1 MSARTI
7 LTLSNRGEHL
17 VQAREQVQRFIRES
31 EFPDSETMN
40 SLSHLA
46 AIQADREIQHWGYGI
61 EKRDGKWF
69 AYAWERES
77 ELSIR
82 TQLISPP
89 FNQEWEAEQFLISLK
104 AR

>member
-1 MSARTI
+1 MMYNSGAEATP
-7 LTLSNRGEHL
+7 LLSPYKNSL
-17 VQAREQVQRFIRES
+17 
-31 EFPDSETMN
+31 TMN

-46 AIQADREIQHWGYGI
+46 AIQANREIQHWGYGV

-69 AYAWERES
+69 AYEWERES

>member
-1 MSARTI
+1 MKKCNTPQKGTRDGVFFRGGSDSAP
-7 LTLSNRGEHL
+7 LLPK
-17 VQAREQVQRFIRES
+17 A
-31 EFPDSETMN
+31 MN

-46 AIQADREIQHWGYGI
+46 AIQADREIQHWGYGV

-69 AYAWERES
+69 AYEWERES

>member
-1 MSARTI
+1 MVYYLGAEAI
-7 LTLSNRGEHL
+7 PLLSSPE
-17 VQAREQVQRFIRES
+17 A
-31 EFPDSETMN
+31 MN
-40 SLSHLA
+40 SLSTMNALSHRA
-46 AIQADREIQHWGYGI
+46 AIQADRETQHWGYGI

-69 AYAWERES
+69 AYEWERES

-82 TQLISPP
+82 TQLISPL

>member
-1 MSARTI
+1 MNS
-7 LTLSNRGEHL
+7 LS
-17 VQAREQVQRFIRES
+17 
-31 EFPDSETMN
+31 TMN

-69 AYAWERES
+69 AYEWERES